1 MTMNQ
6 PLAALFDL
14 DGVVFNTERQYTVYW
29 QQVGQR
35 YHPAITDFAQRIK
48 GRTLVEIFQEYFD
61 GQPEA
66 QAEISRGLVD
76 FESRMHYDYIPGVEA
91 FLDELRRNRVP
102 RALVTSSNRA
112 KMACAHRAR
121 PELTTHFDAILVAE
135 DLGRSKPYPD
145 GYLRA
150 AERLGVSP
158 TRCVV
163 FEDSFS
169 GLEAGRRAGGAVVGV
184 ATTNPAEA
192 IATRCNRV
200 IPDFRAFTVGDMVSL
215 LQTINRR

>member
-6 PLAALFDL
+6 PIAALFDL
-14 DGVVFNTERQYTVYW
+14 DGVVFDTERQYTVYW

-76 FESRMHYDYIPGVEA
+76 FESRMHYDYLPGVEA

-169 GLEAGRRAGGAVVGV
+169 GLEAGRRAGGAVVGL

-192 IATRCNRV
+192 IATRCDRV
-200 IPDFRAFTVGDMVSL
+200 IPDFRAFTVSDMVSL
-215 LQTINRR
+215 LNK

>member
-1 MTMNQ
+1 MATNQ

-14 DGVVFNTERQYTVYW
+14 DGVVFDTEQQYTVYW
-29 QQVGQR
+29 QQLGRR
-35 YHPAITDFAQRIK
+35 YHPTLTDFVQRVK
-48 GRTLVEIFQEYFD
+48 GRTLVEVFQEYFD

-76 FESRMHYDYIPGVEA
+76 FESKMHYDYVPGVES
-91 FLDELRRNRVP
+91 FLDELRRHGVP
-102 RALVTSSNRA
+102 RAVVTSSNRA
-112 KMACAHRAR
+112 KMACVYRAR
-121 PELTTHFDAILVAE
+121 PELTARFDAILMAE
-135 DLGRSKPYPD
+135 DMGRSKPHPD

-169 GLEAGRRAGGAVVGV
+169 GLEAGRRAGGAVVGL

-192 IATRCNRV
+192 IATRCDRV
-200 IPDFRAFTVGDMVSL
+200 IDDFRAFTVGDMVSL
-215 LQTINRR
+215 IQMVNRR

>member
-6 PLAALFDL
+6 PIAALFDL
-14 DGVVFNTERQYTVYW
+14 DGVVFDTERQYTVYW

-76 FESRMHYDYIPGVEA
+76 FESRMHYDYLPGVEA

-112 KMACAHRAR
+112 KMACAYRAR

-169 GLEAGRRAGGAVVGV
+169 GLEAGRRAGGAVVGL

-192 IATRCNRV
+192 IATRCDRV
-200 IPDFRAFTVGDMVSL
+200 IPDFRAFTVSDMVSL
-215 LQTINRR
+215 LNK

>member
-1 MTMNQ
+1 MTTNQ
-6 PLAALFDL
+6 PMAALFDL
-14 DGVVFNTERQYTVYW
+14 DGVVFDTERQYTVYW

-61 GQPEA
+61 REPEA

-112 KMACAHRAR
+112 KMACAYRAR

-169 GLEAGRRAGGAVVGV
+169 GLEAGRRAGGAVVGL

-192 IATRCNRV
+192 IATRCDRV
-200 IPDFRAFTVGDMVSL
+200 IPDFRAFTVSDMVSL
-215 LQTINRR
+215 LNK

>member
-1 MTMNQ
+1 MNQ
-6 PLAALFDL
+6 PIAALFDL
-14 DGVVFNTERQYTVYW
+14 DGVVFDTERQYTVYW

-76 FESRMHYDYIPGVEA
+76 FESRMHYDYLPGVEA

-169 GLEAGRRAGGAVVGV
+169 GLEAGRRAGGAVVGL

-192 IATRCNRV
+192 IATRCDRV

-215 LQTINRR
+215 IQMINRR

>member
-6 PLAALFDL
+6 PIAALFDL
-14 DGVVFNTERQYTVYW
+14 DGVVFDTERQYTVYW

-76 FESRMHYDYIPGVEA
+76 FESRMHYDYLPGVEA

-112 KMACAHRAR
+112 KMACAYRAR

-169 GLEAGRRAGGAVVGV
+169 GLEAGRRAGGAVVGL

-192 IATRCNRV
+192 IATRCDRV

-215 LQTINRR
+215 IQMINRR

>member
-1 MTMNQ
+1 MTTNQ
-6 PLAALFDL
+6 PIAALFDL
-14 DGVVFNTERQYTVYW
+14 DGVVFDTERQYTVYW

-61 GQPEA
+61 REPEA

-112 KMACAHRAR
+112 KMACAYRAR

-163 FEDSFS
+163 FEDSLS
-169 GLEAGRRAGGAVVGV
+169 GLEAGRRAGGAVVGL

-192 IATRCNRV
+192 IATRCDRV
-200 IPDFRAFTVGDMVSL
+200 IPDFRAFTVSDMVSL
-215 LQTINRR
+215 LNK

>member
-1 MTMNQ
+1 MNQ
-6 PLAALFDL
+6 PIAALFDL
-14 DGVVFNTERQYTVYW
+14 DGVVFDTERQYTVYW

-61 GQPEA
+61 REPEA

-192 IATRCNRV
+192 IATRCDRV

>member
-6 PLAALFDL
+6 PIAALFDL
-14 DGVVFNTERQYTVYW
+14 DGVVFDTERQYTVYW

-61 GQPEA
+61 REPEA

-112 KMACAHRAR
+112 KMACAYRAR

-169 GLEAGRRAGGAVVGV
+169 GLEAGRRAGGAVVGL

-192 IATRCNRV
+192 IATRCDRV
-200 IPDFRAFTVGDMVSL
+200 IPDFRAFTVSDMVSL
-215 LQTINRR
+215 LNK

>member
-1 MTMNQ
+1 MTTNQ
-6 PLAALFDL
+6 PTAALFDL
-14 DGVVFNTERQYTVYW
+14 DGVVFDTERQYTVYW

-48 GRTLVEIFQEYFD
+48 GRTLVEIFQEYFE

-66 QAEISRGLVD
+66 QAEISCGLVD

-112 KMACAHRAR
+112 KMACAYRAR

-169 GLEAGRRAGGAVVGV
+169 GLEAGRRAGGAVVGL
-184 ATTNPAEA
+184 ATTNPAED
-192 IATRCNRV
+192 IATRCDRV
-200 IPDFRAFTVGDMVSL
+200 IPDFRAFTVSDMVSL
-215 LQTINRR
+215 LNK

>member
-14 DGVVFNTERQYTVYW
+14 DGVVFDTERQYTVYW

-35 YHPAITDFAQRIK
+35 YHPTITDFAQRIK

-61 GQPEA
+61 GQTEA

-112 KMACAHRAR
+112 KMACAYRAR

-135 DLGRSKPYPD
+135 DLGRSKPHPD

-169 GLEAGRRAGGAVVGV
+169 GLEAGRRAGGAIVGL

-192 IATRCNRV
+192 IATRCDRV

-215 LQTINRR
+215 IQMINRR

>member
-6 PLAALFDL
+6 PIAALFDL
-14 DGVVFNTERQYTVYW
+14 DGVVFDTERQYTVYW

-61 GQPEA
+61 REPEA

-192 IATRCNRV
+192 IATRCDRV

>member
-1 MTMNQ
+1 MTTNQ
-6 PLAALFDL
+6 PIAALFDL
-14 DGVVFNTERQYTVYW
+14 DGVVFDTERQYTVYW

-35 YHPAITDFAQRIK
+35 YHPAITDFAQRIT

-61 GQPEA
+61 REPEA

-76 FESRMHYDYIPGVEA
+76 FESRMHYDYLPGGEA

-112 KMACAHRAR
+112 KMACAYRAR

-150 AERLGVSP
+150 AEHLGVSP

-169 GLEAGRRAGGAVVGV
+169 GLEAGRRAGGAVVGL

-192 IATRCNRV
+192 IATRCDRV
-200 IPDFRAFTVGDMVSL
+200 IPDFRAFTVSDMVSL
-215 LQTINRR
+215 LNK

>member
-1 MTMNQ
+1 MTTNQ

-14 DGVVFNTERQYTVYW
+14 DGVVFDTERQYTVYW

-61 GQPEA
+61 REPEA

-76 FESRMHYDYIPGVEA
+76 FESRMHYDYLPGVEA

-112 KMACAHRAR
+112 KMACAYRAR

-150 AERLGVSP
+150 AEHLGVSP

-169 GLEAGRRAGGAVVGV
+169 GLEAGRRAGGAVVGL

-192 IATRCNRV
+192 IATRCDRV
-200 IPDFRAFTVGDMVSL
+200 IPDFRAFTVSDMVSL
-215 LQTINRR
+215 LNK

>member
-1 MTMNQ
+1 MTTNQ
-6 PLAALFDL
+6 PIAALFDL
-14 DGVVFNTERQYTVYW
+14 DGVVFDTERQYTVYW

-61 GQPEA
+61 REPEA

-112 KMACAHRAR
+112 KMACAYRAR

-169 GLEAGRRAGGAVVGV
+169 GLEAGRRAGGAVVGL

-192 IATRCNRV
+192 IATRCDRV

-215 LQTINRR
+215 IQMINRR

>member
-1 MTMNQ
+1 MNQ
-6 PLAALFDL
+6 PIAALFDL
-14 DGVVFNTERQYTVYW
+14 DGVVFDTERQYTVYW

-76 FESRMHYDYIPGVEA
+76 FESRMHYDYLPGVEA

-192 IATRCNRV
+192 IATRCDRV

>member
-1 MTMNQ
+1 MTTNQ

-14 DGVVFNTERQYTVYW
+14 DGVVFDTERQYTVYW

-61 GQPEA
+61 REPEA

-112 KMACAHRAR
+112 KMACAYRAR

-169 GLEAGRRAGGAVVGV
+169 GLEAGRRAGGAVVGL

-192 IATRCNRV
+192 IATRCDQV
-200 IPDFRAFTVGDMVSL
+200 IPDFRAFTVSDMVSL
-215 LQTINRR
+215 LNK

>member
-6 PLAALFDL
+6 PIAALFDL
-14 DGVVFNTERQYTVYW
+14 DGVVFDTERQYTVYW

-35 YHPAITDFAQRIK
+35 YHPTITDFAQRIK
-48 GRTLVEIFQEYFD
+48 GRTLVEVFQEYFD
-61 GQPEA
+61 GQTEA

-76 FESRMHYDYIPGVEA
+76 FESRMHYNYVPGVEA
-91 FLDELRRNRVP
+91 FLDELRRYGVP
-102 RALVTSSNRA
+102 RAVVTSSNHA
-112 KMACAHRAR
+112 KMACVYRAH
-121 PELTTHFDAILVAE
+121 PEFTAHFDAILMAE

-150 AERLGVSP
+150 AERLGVAP

-169 GLEAGRRAGGAVVGV
+169 GLEAGRRAGGAVVGL

-192 IATRCNRV
+192 IATRCDRV

-215 LQTINRR
+215 IQMINRR

>member
-1 MTMNQ
+1 MATNQ

-14 DGVVFNTERQYTVYW
+14 DGVVFDTERQYTVYW
-29 QQVGQR
+29 QQVGQH
-35 YHPAITDFAQRIK
+35 YHPTIPDFALRIK

-61 GQPEA
+61 GQTA
-66 QAEISRGLVD
+66 VQDKIRQGLLD
-76 FESRMHYDYIPGVEA
+76 FENTMHYDYIPGVEA
-91 FLDELRRNRVP
+91 FLDALAAHGVP
-102 RALVTSSNRA
+102 RAVVTSSNRA
-112 KMACAHRAR
+112 KMACVYRAHPEFTAR
-121 PELTTHFDAILVAE
+121 FDAILMAE

-145 GYLRA
+145 GYQRA
-150 AERLGVSP
+150 ARRLGVVSE
-158 TRCVV
+158 RCVV

-192 IATRCNRV
+192 IATRCDRV
-200 IPDFRAFTVGDMVSL
+200 IDDFRTFTVDDMVSL

>member
-1 MTMNQ
+1 MTTNQ
-6 PLAALFDL
+6 PTAALFDL
-14 DGVVFNTERQYTVYW
+14 DGVVFDTERQYTVYW

-61 GQPEA
+61 REPEA

-112 KMACAHRAR
+112 KMACAYRAR

-169 GLEAGRRAGGAVVGV
+169 GLEAGRRAGGAVVGL

-192 IATRCNRV
+192 IATRCDRV
-200 IPDFRAFTVGDMVSL
+200 IPDFRAFTVSDMVSL
-215 LQTINRR
+215 LNK

>member
-1 MTMNQ
+1 MATNQ

-14 DGVVFNTERQYTVYW
+14 DGVVFDTERQYTVYW
-29 QQVGQR
+29 QQVGRR
-35 YHPAITDFAQRIK
+35 YHPTLTDFAQRIK

-61 GQPEA
+61 GQTEA

-76 FESRMHYDYIPGVEA
+76 FESKMHYDYIPGVES
-91 FLDELRRNRVP
+91 FLDELRRHGVP
-102 RALVTSSNRA
+102 RAVVTSSNRA
-112 KMACAHRAR
+112 KMACVYRTR

-135 DLGRSKPYPD
+135 DLGRSKPHPD

-158 TRCVV
+158 TRGVV

-169 GLEAGRRAGGAVVGV
+169 GLEAGRRAGGAVVGL

-192 IATRCNRV
+192 IATHCDQV
-200 IPDFRAFTVGDMVSL
+200 ISDFRDFSVGDMVSL
-215 LQTINRR
+215 IQMVNRR

>member
-1 MTMNQ
+1 MTTNQ
-6 PLAALFDL
+6 PIAALFDL
-14 DGVVFNTERQYTVYW
+14 DGVVFDTERQYTVYW

-61 GQPEA
+61 REPEA

-112 KMACAHRAR
+112 KMACAYRAR

-169 GLEAGRRAGGAVVGV
+169 GLEAGRRAGGAVVGL

-192 IATRCNRV
+192 IATRCDRV
-200 IPDFRAFTVGDMVSL
+200 IPDFRAFTVSDMVSL
-215 LQTINRR
+215 LNK